1 MQAVRTQAQIEAS
14 RSNGAQSS
22 GPTTIAGKAQAA
34 LNGTRH
40 GLCSAQF
47 FLLPDEDPAA
57 WATFAADMLAALQPA
72 GDAERHAAER
82 AVQAMWREMRADRLE
97 AAILTELFA
106 AGSLPDADATRAARE
121 AGMKAL
127 SILLRYRARIQRD
140 LDRARLELDCL
151 RQRSRATATPAADR
165 PSEPESVRVAPSM
178 PPSRSRVE
186 PTRHHDAGVPS
197 EPEQPRATNR
207 RERRRLAALE
217 RQAAR
222 RAA

>member
-1 MQAVRTQAQIEAS
+1 MQAARIPAHYEAS
-14 RSNGAQSS
+14 LTGGAQ
-22 GPTTIAGKAQAA
+22 
-34 LNGTRH
+34 
-40 GLCSAQF
+40 CSMPF
-47 FLLPDEDPAA
+47 FLLPDEDPDA
-57 WATFAADMLAALQPA
+57 WAAFAANTLAALQPV

-106 AGSLPDADATRAARE
+106 AGSLPDADAARAARD

-140 LDRARLELDCL
+140 IERARFDLDCL
-151 RQRSRATATPAADR
+151 RQQSRATATPAADR
-165 PSEPESVRVAPSM
+165 PGEPESVRVAPSV
-178 PPSRSRVE
+178 PPSRPRAE
-186 PTRHHDAGVPS
+186 PTRYHDAGVPS
-197 EPEQPRATNR
+197 EPEQPRVANR

>member
-1 MQAVRTQAQIEAS
+1 MQAARIPAQYDVS
-14 RSNGAQSS
+14 LTGRAQ
-22 GPTTIAGKAQAA
+22 
-34 LNGTRH
+34 
-40 GLCSAQF
+40 CSMPF

-106 AGSLPDADATRAARE
+106 AGSLPDADAARAARD

-140 LDRARLELDCL
+140 LDRARFELDCL
-151 RQRSRATATPAADR
+151 RQRSRATTTPAADR
-165 PSEPESVRVAPSM
+165 PGEPESARVAPSVL
-178 PPSRSRVE
+178 PSRQRAE

-197 EPEQPRATNR
+197 EPEPPRAANR
-207 RERRRLAALE
+207 CERRRLAALE

-222 RAA
+222 QAA